1 MKQPPIAEDKVSTVI
16 QQEFDQASVR
26 RAFDRAADRYSQ
38 YAVLQNEV
46 CNRLLEK
53 LDVVK
58 INPEYI
64 LDAGAGTGAAL
75 PDLFQRYKKAQLVAL
90 DISENMLAQSARHG
104 RLLRTP
110 HPFADNTFDLVFS
123 SLSLQWCNNLNAAF
137 LEARRVLKPGGL
149 FVFATFGPDTLKELR
164 TSWASVDEANHVNQF
179 IDMHDIGDALL
190 HDRFAEPVMEAEIIT
205 VTYDTVDEIMHDL
218 KAIGANVTV
227 KKSPNNVG
235 GLSGKSV
242 LKRVRQSYEQFR
254 KNDVLPVS
262 YEIVYGHAWKP
273 TLEQDR
279 NRDNNQQFVN
289 FWRCISLC
297 HDVLLF
303 SYNNKLHYS
312 GTSPDEITLIETA
325 RDSGVCTLIKKTN
338 DSIALE
344 FDGGT

>member
-1 MKQPPIAEDKVSTVI
+1 MKQPSIAEDKPSTVM

-46 CNRLLEK
+46 CHRLLEK

-75 PDLFQRYKKAQLVAL
+75 PDLFERYKKAQLVAL

-104 RLLRTP
+104 SLLRTP
-110 HPFADNTFDLVFS
+110 HLVCANIESLPFADNTFDLVFS

-164 TSWASVDEANHVNQF
+164 TSWASVDEASHVNQF

-190 HDRFAEPVMEAEIIT
+190 HDQFAEPVMEAEIIT

-227 KKSPNNVG
+227 KKSHDTAG

-254 KNDVLPVS
+254 KDDVLPVS
-262 YEIVYGHAWKP
+262 YEIIYGHAWKP

-279 NRDNNQQFVN
+279 NRDNNHQFVN
-289 FWRCISLC
+289 FPR
-297 HDVLLF
+297 
-303 SYNNKLHYS
+303 
-312 GTSPDEITLIETA
+312 
-325 RDSGVCTLIKKTN
+325 
-338 DSIALE
+338 
-344 FDGGT
+344 